1 MVIITTFQTV
11 DFQRLCRDISHIGSE
26 LTIERSYKK
35 VGFRCV
41 GDFAEQYT
49 EYDID
54 SDTAKF
60 KSMKDTFSLKYLNLF
75 TKATSMCSNMK
86 LLHHGEE
93 MPLVLEY
100 KVTSLGELRFYLAPK
115 SEE

>member
-1 MVIITTFQTV
+1 MINARRTDGRVF
-11 DFQRLCRDISHIGSE
+11 DL
-26 LTIERSYKK
+26 
-35 VGFRCV
+35 
-41 GDFAEQYT
+41 
-49 EYDID
+49 
-54 SDTAKF
+54 
-60 KSMKDTFSLKYLNLF
+60 MKDTFSLKYLNLF

-86 LLHHGEE
+86 LLHHGQD

>member
-1 MVIITTFQTV
+1 
-11 DFQRLCRDISHIGSE
+11 
-26 LTIERSYKK
+26 
-35 VGFRCV
+35 
-41 GDFAEQYT
+41 
-49 EYDID
+49 
-54 SDTAKF
+54 
-60 KSMKDTFSLKYLNLF
+60 MKDTFSLKYLNLF